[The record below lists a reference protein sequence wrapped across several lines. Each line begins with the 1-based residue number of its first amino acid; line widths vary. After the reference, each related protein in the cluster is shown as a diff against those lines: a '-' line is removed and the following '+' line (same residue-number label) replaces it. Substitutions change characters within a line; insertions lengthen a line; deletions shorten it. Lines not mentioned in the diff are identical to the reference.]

1 MIRINRQAFPEKRQG
16 YDPGEAG
23 EFPGM
28 DVVSA
33 GEYTGMIPT
42 PPEDEFEAESYAQ
55 LSPLPEP
62 QPGRRK
68 KGK

>member
-1 MIRINRQAFPEKRQG
+1 MIRRNRQAFPENRQG

-23 EFPGM
+23 DFPGM

-33 GEYTGMIPT
+33 GEYTGMIPA

-62 QPGRRK
+62 QPARHK
-68 KGK
+68 KGR